1 MFCPKCRTEYRE
13 GFYVCSDC
21 NSALVDELPP
31 EKKAIYVEYEEVL
44 ETFNAADVAVIKSVL
59 EAENITYYFSPE
71 NFMLVGPLVV
81 PVKLMIKKSELKKA
95 KRALAGL
102 KIAMIGIDVPKKSN
116 KKKKR

>member
-31 EKKAIYVEYEEVL
+31 EKKADFLEYEELL
-44 ETFNAADVAVIKSVL
+44 ETFNTADVAMIKSIL
-59 EAENITYYFSPE
+59 DAEGITYYFSPE

-81 PVKLMIKKSELKKA
+81 PAKLMIKKKQLKKA
-95 KRALAGL
+95 QSVLAGL
-102 KIAMIGIDVPKKSN
+102 KLAMIGIDIPKKPS
-116 KKKKR
+116 KKKK